1 MAGSVRMTR
10 RAERG
15 GFRKSSIIALVVIV
29 VIALIGYG
37 YASPYVA
44 LDRLKRAAD
53 ARDAATVNQYV
64 DFPALRESLKQ
75 QVTALLARR
84 LDVKNSGNLLAALG
98 AMIGVALIGPL
109 VDSYATPDGVAAL
122 LNGIPP
128 RGEPGERPP
137 PPPST
142 PQPADAAPP
151 QPPAAKDVPSPPQPP
166 QNHGGLSQ
174 PERIRRHVSARCRR
188 HALLRDPASGR
199 SVFVEAGGRRSE
211 RSLASVSASSR
222 LKPPRAAPPP
232 TSTPRECCTTRG
244 RAVAYSPR
252 PSTIAT
258 GPCDSDARRRP
269 DRLAVR

>member
-84 LDVKNSGNLLAALG
+84 LDVKNSGNPLAALG
-98 AMIGVALIGPL
+98 AMIGVALISPL

-142 PQPADAAPP
+142 PQPADAAPTQPPQP
-151 QPPAAKDVPSPPQPP
+151 QPPVAKDASSPPQPP
-166 QNHGGLSQ
+166 QTT
-174 PERIRRHVSARCRR
+174 
-188 HALLRDPASGR
+188 
-199 SVFVEAGGRRSE
+199 AGY
-211 RSLASVSASSR
+211 RSLNEFVITYQHGVGDTRYSAILHREGLFSWK
-222 LKPPRAAPPP
+222 LAAVDLN
-232 TSTPRECCTTRG
+232 G
-244 RAVAYSPR
+244 H
-252 PSTIAT
+252 
-258 GPCDSDARRRP
+258 
-269 DRLAVR
+269 